1 MTIGYVLKQYPRYS
15 ETFIVSEIL
24 AHEAAGV
31 PVRIFSLRPPSDS
44 HFQDVIA
51 AVRSPVTYLPAEVP
65 RASTFWQGLVEAGDA
80 LPGLW
85 GALECARTEEMLDV
99 HQAMLL
105 AVEVKRSGITHLH
118 AHFATTATA
127 VARLAARLAG
137 VTYTFT
143 AHAKDIFH
151 ESVRL
156 DDLRRK
162 CEDALAVVTVS
173 DFNLAYLRRVLG
185 VSSVHVQRVY
195 NGLDLPSFPFAPPTA
210 RARRILAVGR
220 LVEKKGFDDL
230 VAACAILAGRGVHFE
245 CDIVGGG
252 EQEPVLRDLIAR
264 QGLAGRVSLLGPRP
278 QREVK
283 RLLQEAAVF
292 AAPCVT
298 ASNADQDGL
307 PTVLLEA
314 MALGTPCIST
324 DVTGIPEILRHDAT
338 GLQVPQR
345 TPAALAD
352 ALERLLDDV
361 ELRARLAA
369 AARALVETDFD
380 VHRNSVHMR
389 SLFGAVRSA
398 PRVVGSRRHAG

>member
-1 MTIGYVLKQYPRYS
+1 MTIGYVLKRYPRYS

-31 PVRIFSLRPPSDS
+31 PVRIFSLRPPIDT
-44 HFQDVIA
+44 HFQDIIS
-51 AVRSPVTYLPAEVP
+51 AVRSPVTYLPADVP
-65 RASTFWQGLVEAGDA
+65 RASTFWEGLIAAGDA

-85 GALECARTEEMLDV
+85 SALESARTEEMLDV
-99 HQAMLL
+99 HQAVLL
-105 AVEVKRSGITHLH
+105 AVEAKRTGITHLH
-118 AHFATTATA
+118 AHFATTATS
-127 VARLAARLAG
+127 VARIAARLAEI
-137 VTYTFT
+137 TYTFT

-162 CEDALAVVTVS
+162 CEDASAVVTVS

-185 VSSVHVQRVY
+185 VASVHVQRVY
-195 NGLDLPSFPFAPPTA
+195 NGLDLATFPFAAPTA
-210 RARRILAVGR
+210 RQRRILAIGR

-283 RLLQEAAVF
+283 QLLQAAAVF

-298 ASNADQDGL
+298 ATNADQDGL

-314 MALGTPCIST
+314 MALGAPCVST
-324 DVTGIPEILRHDAT
+324 DVTGIPEIVRHDTT
-338 GLQVPQR
+338 GLRVPQR
-345 TPAALAD
+345 APAALAD
-352 ALERLLDDV
+352 ALERLLDDAG
-361 ELRARLAA
+361 LRTRLAA
-369 AARALVETDFD
+369 AARTLVETDFD
-380 VHRNSVHMR
+380 VHQNSMHVR
-389 SLFGAVRSA
+389 SLFEGVRTMPRTVGA
-398 PRVVGSRRHAG
+398 RRHAG